1 MLASK
6 DLTTRIKSRLTT
18 ATSENTTLS
27 LSMTPLHRTRLDFPS
42 LRILHRSTRTLQLKR
57 FHNVGLLQTNPLP
70 LFPFDCCLGAPRA
83 CSYLWFLVLL
93 FQKNLPLTSEKG
105 SFITPNMTDDGH
117 DTDVTFAATWARG
130 FLTPLLNNSYFMNN
144 TLIVLTFDEDETSTG
159 TSSRRTF
166 DY

>member
-6 DLTTRIKSRLTT
+6 DLTTRIKSRSTT
-18 ATSENTTLS
+18 ATSESITLS
-27 LSMTPLHRTRLDFPS
+27 LSMTPLHRTRLDSPS
-42 LRILHRSTRTLQLKR
+42 SRILHRSTRTLQLKR
-57 FHNVGLLQTNPLP
+57 FHNVGLLQTNPFP

-144 TLIVLTFDEDETSTG
+144 TLVVLTFDEDETSTG